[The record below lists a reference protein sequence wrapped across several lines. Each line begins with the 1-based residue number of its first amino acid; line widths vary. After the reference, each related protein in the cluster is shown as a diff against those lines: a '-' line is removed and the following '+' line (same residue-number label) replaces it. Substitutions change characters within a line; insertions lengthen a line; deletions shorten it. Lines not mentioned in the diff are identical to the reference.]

1 MRGGHT
7 AIRYALIGLA
17 PYVFHFDL
25 SKTYIF
31 KSRVLPYLIAFND
44 IHNLPTP
51 FEFYR
56 NLLREDWLTQKPS
69 IEKVNLNGVK
79 SKRVIEQKVIENG
92 RTTNWD
98 KKYYPQTRDEYIK
111 ILDDYLTLCEENN
124 IQAIMVRMRNS
135 DKYIKNFNPTM
146 LEEYNNFVEEALK
159 KHPDARFVD
168 GWKWNGVTYEDFY
181 DHGHMNFKGAAKFSA
196 WLNEYIEQ
204 LER

>member
-1 MRGGHT
+1 M
-7 AIRYALIGLA
+7 
-17 PYVFHFDL
+17 
-25 SKTYIF
+25 
-31 KSRVLPYLIAFND
+31 LPYLIAFND

-79 SKRVIEQKVIENG
+79 SKKVIANPLESNKG
-92 RTTNWD
+92 FTNWD
-98 KKYYPQTRDEYIK
+98 KKYYPTTRDEYIK
-111 ILDDYLTLCEENN
+111 LLDDYLTLCEENN
-124 IQAIMVRMRNS
+124 VRPIMFTARNS
-135 DKYIKNFNPTM
+135 DKFIAQFNKQM
-146 LEEYNNFVEEALK
+146 LEEFYSFVEEALK